1 MQRIKQIPFT
11 RVFRSSKTSV
21 LFIYIYIHYF
31 DIGET
36 VHIGVET
43 RRTRSS
49 NVSRSDSRQWI
60 CAHPVDETVYRT
72 IPTSSRRDTR
82 TCVYGQS
89 QGVLWSNASRREE
102 KIYIYVSSLFS
113 PRSESTNLP
122 AEQMHFEPI
131 YTFERSN
138 EDRSCFPPRAL
149 PLRSQTSGK
158 SSEIFINLKESY
170 NIYKI
175 IFYSKIYFIIFSQ

>member
-1 MQRIKQIPFT
+1 MYTLFRYRRNRSHRSENEENAFLERFSIGFAPMNMRPSGRWSGLSNDPNEFEAWYAHVRVRTEPRGALIERTTQRGKD
-11 RVFRSSKTSV
+11 
-21 LFIYIYIHYF
+21 IYI
-31 DIGET
+31 
-36 VHIGVET
+36 
-43 RRTRSS
+43 
-49 NVSRSDSRQWI
+49 
-60 CAHPVDETVYRT
+60 
-72 IPTSSRRDTR
+72 
-82 TCVYGQS
+82 
-89 QGVLWSNASRREE
+89 
-102 KIYIYVSSLFS
+102 SSLFS